1 MRDAAAPHPH
11 YGAPMTSSPQ
21 PPHPPADRAIS
32 ETIEVAASPE
42 AVFALLA
49 DPRRHPEFDGSGTV
63 RQALVAPPRL
73 FLGAKFGMSMRIG
86 LPYAVRNTVVEF
98 DESRQIAWR
107 HFGRHVWRYQLEPTA
122 GGTRVTETFDYAP
135 ALSPRLLERTGMVE
149 RNRGA
154 VHATLLRL
162 RDLFAAGPAS

>member
-1 MRDAAAPHPH
+1 
-11 YGAPMTSSPQ
+11 MTSSPHR
-21 PPHPPADRAIS
+21 PNPPAERTVS
-32 ETIEVAASPE
+32 ETIEVAAPPE
-42 AVFALLA
+42 TVFALLA
-49 DPRRHPEFDGSGTV
+49 DARRHPEFDGSGSV
-63 RQALVAPPRL
+63 RRALAAPPRL

-86 LPYAVRNTVVEF
+86 LPYTVRNTVVEF
-98 DESRQIAWR
+98 DEPRRIAWR

-149 RNRGA
+149 RNRGS

-162 RDLFAAGPAS
+162 RDLFGAAPGS